1 MSDLAIK
8 LGIKPGF
15 DVCLLG
21 APAPMTKLL
30 HEESNQGV
38 TFYDTLSA
46 APYDLIFFWPT
57 RLEGLIDL
65 FAQLQRAIL
74 PDGAVWAVI
83 PRQKYASS
91 RGITLSWQEMQTAA
105 LQTDLVDNKTASLS
119 EEDYATRF
127 VIRKDRRGQDATDP
141 AEGQDKGL

>member
-1 MSDLAIK
+1 MTDLATK

-21 APAPMTKLL
+21 APPLMTKLL

-46 APYDLIFFWPT
+46 APYDLIFLWPT
-57 RLEGLIDL
+57 QLEGLADT

-74 PDGAVWAVI
+74 PDGAIWVAI
-83 PRQKYASS
+83 PKQKYAGS
-91 RGITLSWQEMQTAA
+91 RGITFSWEEMQAAA
-105 LQTDLVDNKTASLS
+105 LQTDLVDNKVAALS
-119 EEDYATRF
+119 EEEYATRF
-127 VIRKDRRGQDATDP
+127 VIRKEQRVLEAAP
-141 AEGQDKGL
+141 AHAGG